1 VNRAGLLLLLLFA
14 CLTTSAQAHPAP
26 FSYLDLRLGKSE
38 VQATLT
44 VHVADLAYDLKL
56 TPPEVLFEPS
66 VVEAKRHEI
75 LDLLRSRLML
85 TADGTLLELDVNRT
99 SSLPERHALAF
110 DLVFRTSTLPGL
122 LKIECSM
129 FPYDPQHQTLASIY
143 EEGTLVQQEIFTSA
157 HTTLD
162 HFTGGRQGRYAVVK
176 KFISGGIYHIFA
188 GPDHILF
195 LLGLLLLGGSMLR
208 LLTIVTAFTIAHSI
222 TLTLATLNVINPPE
236 RLIES
241 AIALSI
247 IFIGIDNLVVGKA
260 GRDVRVWVAFF
271 FGLVHGFGFA
281 SVLRE
286 FGLPGQALAWSL
298 FSFNLGVEIGQA
310 CIVVV
315 MATALA
321 MVRKYSQVFSQR
333 IAVIGSVVVIIAG
346 SYWFVQR
353 AFF

>member
-1 VNRAGLLLLLLFA
+1 MNRAGLFLLPVVA
-14 CLTTSAQAHPAP
+14 CLITSVQAHPAP

-38 VQATLT
+38 LQATLT
-44 VHVADLAYDLKL
+44 VHITDLAYELKL
-56 TPPEVLFEPS
+56 TPPEVLFDPS
-66 VVEAKRHEI
+66 LVESKRQDI
-75 LDLLRSRLML
+75 LNLLRHRLLL
-85 TADGTLLELDVNRT
+85 TADGTLLELDLIRT
-99 SSLPERHALAF
+99 TAVPDRHALAF
-110 DLVFRTSTLPGL
+110 DLRFRTDTLPGL
-122 LKIECSM
+122 LRIECAL
-129 FPYDPQHQTLASIY
+129 FPYDPQHQTLSSIY
-143 EEGTLVQQEIFTSA
+143 EEGALVHQEIFTKT

-162 HFTGGRQGRYAVVK
+162 HFTGSRQGTFAVVK
-176 KFISGGIYHIFA
+176 KFIPGGIYHIFT

-195 LLGLLLLGGSMLR
+195 LLGLMLLGGSMLR

-222 TLTLATLNVINPPE
+222 TLTLAALNVINPPE

-241 AIALSI
+241 VIALSI
-247 IFIGIDNLVVGKA
+247 IFIGIDNLVVGRA

-281 SVLRE
+281 GVLRE

-315 MATALA
+315 IASLLALI
-321 MVRKYSQVFSQR
+321 RKHSQVVDRR
-333 IAVIGSVVVIIAG
+333 IAVIGSIVVVIAG
-346 SYWFVQR
+346 SYWFVER

>member
-1 VNRAGLLLLLLFA
+1 VYRAGSLLLLLFA
-14 CLTTSAQAHPAP
+14 CLITSAQAHPAP
-26 FSYLDLRLGKSE
+26 FSYLDLRPGTSE
-38 VQATLT
+38 IKATLT
-44 VHVADLAYDLKL
+44 VHVTDLAYELRL
-56 TPPEVLFEPS
+56 TPPEVLFESS
-66 VVEAKRHEI
+66 VVEAKRQEI
-75 LDLLRSRLML
+75 LDLLRSRLVL
-85 TADGTLLELDVNRT
+85 IADGTLSELELNRT
-99 SSLPERHALAF
+99 TSVPDRHALSF
-110 DLVFRTSTLPGL
+110 DLVFRTRGLPGL
-122 LKIECSM
+122 LRIKCSM

-143 EEGTLVQQEIFTSA
+143 EEETLVQQEIFTNTR
-157 HTTLD
+157 TTVD
-162 HFTGGRQGRYAVVK
+162 HFTGSRQGTFAVVK

-195 LLGLLLLGGSMLR
+195 LLGLMLLGGSMLR

-222 TLTLATLNVINPPE
+222 TLTLAALNVVNPPE

-241 AIALSI
+241 VIALSI
-247 IFIGIDNLVVGKA
+247 IFVGIDNLFVGKA

-281 SVLRE
+281 GVLRE

-315 MATALA
+315 MALALGA
-321 MVRKYSQVFSQR
+321 VRKYSQLLSQR
-333 IAVIGSVVVIIAG
+333 IAVVGSVVVIIAG
-346 SYWFVQR
+346 SYWFVER